1 MLYQIRTWG
10 VTLIGVLIGG
20 MLIGSWLAG
29 SSVLWWLMI
38 VLGAIAFGG
47 GVILAVL
54 DKSKASRQEPL
65 ARV

>member
-1 MLYQIRTWG
+1 MLYQVRTWG

-47 GVILAVL
+47 GAILAVV
-54 DKSKASRQEPL
+54 DKSRASSQEPR